1 LDYDWYYSFIIFTN
15 KIRRTLEIKMYI
27 FEFGNWKYL
36 AVWIENREL
45 KNYLENLVR
54 MCYLNGI

>member
-1 LDYDWYYSFIIFTN
+1 
-15 KIRRTLEIKMYI
+15 
-27 FEFGNWKYL
+27 L
-36 AVWIENREL
+36 AVWIKNREL